1 MGCDIHTHV
10 EIRSDRWGRRTL
22 DWRCGDYFSV
32 VDPLDPDAKYAI
44 QELHGNR
51 YYALFAV
58 LANVRN
64 YDYRLNYIDEPRGLP
79 DDVTEFVKRDY
90 EGWGWDAHS
99 CSYFT
104 LRELIEYHEEHK
116 PKDVFGRDILLPLI
130 NDLKRRADEFNL
142 IYERWWDGDRYEDA
156 LLKAEDIRFVFW
168 FDN

>member
-10 EIRSDRWGRRTL
+10 EIRSDRWGRRQI

-32 VDPLDPDAKYAI
+32 IDPLDPDAKYVV
-44 QELHGNR
+44 QEVHGNR
-51 YYALFAV
+51 NYSLFAV
-58 LANVRN
+58 LADVRN
-64 YDYRLNYIDEPRGLP
+64 DGSLDYIDEPRGLP
-79 DDVTEFVKRDY
+79 DDVTEFVKEDY
-90 EGWGWDAHS
+90 DGWGWDAHS

-104 LRELIEYHEEHK
+104 LRELIEYHNEHA
-116 PKDVFGRDILLPLI
+116 PKNMFGHYILLPLI

-142 IYERWWDGDRYEDA
+142 IYEHWWDGDRYEDA